1 MQYAGVNGCPHV
13 SPVTCAGA
21 VAMTIARTEKQYQLM
36 TISGSTLKEVAL
48 RPDLPLQNIT
58 VGVLGASEKVKKFN
72 VCFCRL
78 TVLLKMRIFSIY

>member
-58 VGVLGASEKVKKFN
+58 VGVLGASEKVKNLMFAS
-72 VCFCRL
+72 VGL
-78 TVLLKMRIFSIY
+78 QYS